1 MGTPRRASMSDRPR
15 ARRSG
20 GGAAS
25 VVPVTAPSTSEM
37 WLTKPQL
44 AERLLVSQR
53 WIDYRRREGMPSHKW
68 GGIVRFRLSE
78 VESWLDRRTAA

>member
-1 MGTPRRASMSDRPR
+1 MPDRPTASTGAGR
-15 ARRSG
+15 A
-20 GGAAS
+20 AT
-25 VVPVTAPSTSEM
+25 VVPLAAPSRSEV

>member
-1 MGTPRRASMSDRPR
+1 MPDPR
-15 ARRSG
+15 AGRRGAGAAAS
-20 GGAAS
+20 AAS
-25 VVPVTAPSTSEM
+25 VIPFAAPRASEM